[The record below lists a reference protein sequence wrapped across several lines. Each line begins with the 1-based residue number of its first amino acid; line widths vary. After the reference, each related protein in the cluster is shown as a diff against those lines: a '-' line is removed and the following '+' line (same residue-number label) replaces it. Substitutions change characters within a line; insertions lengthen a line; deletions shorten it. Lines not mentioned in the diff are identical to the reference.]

1 MLVMFGLEY
10 KMNILG
16 ILGENNFNTSDKI
29 VLGQV
34 SIENIKFL
42 KNKNLLKITLFSNAP
57 LPLDTFEKVKD
68 RFKQM
73 LGVDVKVYV
82 NTVSTKYDL
91 IQYVIKIY
99 RLILST
105 IIYTNLP
112 QATVKSG

>member
-1 MLVMFGLEY
+1 
-10 KMNILG
+10 MNILG

-91 IQYVIKIY
+91 NIISKYLLYLFRINIKIS
-99 RLILST
+99 IFKSST
-105 IIYTNLP
+105 IIH
-112 QATVKSG
+112 